1 MSVQRLTKQIKHAS
15 SSLLQA
21 PGFTSAIVLT
31 LSLTLACFFV
41 VMSLFSSYFIK
52 PLNVDDEARLVVVEQ
67 DNVYSD
73 KNSPGFQSFQSII
86 HWYNNH
92 DNFDKVAAI
101 NIGEDVIMNLPG
113 QPKLNMT
120 FASDD
125 YYDITNMQL
134 AAGQH
139 LSPQKRLDD
148 KSTEVLISYAIWQT
162 YFDGSKNAI
171 GQTIELVHGQYK
183 IVGVVA
189 KNYANPFMF
198 NRSRS
203 DLWFHFSG
211 DSRFYNDDRPSPWWN
226 LFGSLKLIGTLK
238 AGETPESTK
247 AYLHARILEI
257 KSDWKAVFDEVD
269 DIVPIVTPFREKELN
284 GNDTLAIFMLVGVVS
299 LVLIALLNVSNLFI
313 SRAVVKH
320 KQLALQAV
328 LGAKRSVIFTSIL
341 VESSLLMVVSA
352 LAGLFFAAWGIKLFK
367 FLSEGHLPL
376 VSAINLDLTVVS
388 SAVICCVVFAWLFA
402 FITSRLI
409 NFGQLRTQ
417 IQSSGKGGVSQIK
430 GSTVKLLIA
439 LQLFLA
445 TALVIGATMALN
457 KTLETLLRPLG
468 SEVDNRYSTM
478 LFIND
483 RERTLEQKY
492 NDLQK
497 IRAAVA
503 NIDGVVKVGHGDS
516 PVNDGL
522 RSSTVKDMSGKET
535 VFIPQAWVGPDYF
548 DITGLKIIEGRTF
561 SEAAIR
567 GEKHEFLVTKAVN
580 DMLKPGGSLIGEKF
594 LSFDPDNPVEVV
606 GITENFNHPKFFD
619 KHQGRHFWWAAQ
631 PYGFGLIIQMEHGK
645 TLNREQLLQAARTVD
660 SRIGLWK
667 FDFLE
672 DEYAKMVHMERITL
686 SLSIVLALFTLV
698 LAGIGIYG
706 VLSYNLG
713 LRRYEYGMR
722 MALGAKRKRLYQQL
736 LSDTLLPLAFAF
748 IAALVVMVGGYTM
761 FKVELEN
768 WLLLNWLWLTITAAS
783 IVLFALFATLFP
795 MSKLINAKPMA
806 ALRDN

>member
-1 MSVQRLTKQIKHAS
+1 MSLQRLTKQIKHAS
-15 SSLLQA
+15 SSLIQV

-52 PLNVDDEARLVVVEQ
+52 PLNIDDEARLVVVEQ

-101 NIGEDVIMNLPG
+101 NTGEDVIMNLPG

-120 FASDD
+120 FASGD
-125 YYDITNMQL
+125 YYDITNMPL
-134 AAGQH
+134 VLGNY
-139 LSPQKRLDD
+139 LTPQQRLDD
-148 KSTEVLISYAIWQT
+148 KSTEVLISYRIWQK
-162 YFDGSKNAI
+162 YYNGDKNVL
-171 GQTIELVHGQYK
+171 GQPIELAYAQYK

-198 NRSRS
+198 NRGKS

-211 DSRFYNDDRPSPWWN
+211 DFRFYNENHPSPWWN
-226 LFGSLKLIGTLK
+226 LFGNLKLVGTLK
-238 AGETPESTK
+238 AGETS
-247 AYLHARILEI
+247 ASAQAFLHARLLEI
-257 KSDWKAVFDEVD
+257 KSEWKAEFDEVD
-269 DIVPIVTPFREKELN
+269 DIVPIVTSFREKELN
-284 GNDTLAIFMLVGVVS
+284 GNDTLAVFMLVGVLG
-299 LVLIALLNVSNLFI
+299 LVLIALLNVSNLFV

-341 VESSLLMVVSA
+341 IESSLLMLVSS

-367 FLSEGHLPL
+367 FLSVGHLPL
-376 VSAINLDLTVVS
+376 ISAISLDATVIS
-388 SAVICCVVFAWLFA
+388 SAIICCVVFACLFA

-409 NFGQLRTQ
+409 NFSQLRTQ
-417 IQSSGKGGVSQIK
+417 IQSSGKGAVSQIK
-430 GSTVKLLIA
+430 GSTIKMLIA

-445 TALVIGATMALN
+445 TSLIIGATMALN

-468 SEVDNRYSTM
+468 SEVENRYSTV
-478 LFIND
+478 LFLPD
-483 RERTLEQKY
+483 QERSIEQRY
-492 NDLQK
+492 EDLQK
-497 IRAAVA
+497 IRSAVEG
-503 NIDGVVKVGHGDS
+503 IDGVVKIGHGDS
-516 PVNDGL
+516 PVNQGL

-535 VFIPQAWVGPDYF
+535 VFIPQAWVGHDYF
-548 DITGLKIIEGRTF
+548 DITDLKIIEGRTF

-580 DMLKPGGSLIGEKF
+580 ELLKPDGSLIGEKF
-594 LSFDPDNPVEVV
+594 VSFDPDNPVEVV

-619 KHQGRHFWWAAQ
+619 LHQGRHFWWAAQ
-631 PYGFGLIIQMEHGK
+631 PFSYGLIIEMEQGK
-645 TLNREQLLQAARTVD
+645 TLNREVLLKVARTVD
-660 SRIGLWK
+660 SRIGIWK
-667 FDFLE
+667 FDILE

-686 SLSIVLALFTLV
+686 SLCVVLALFTLA

-713 LRRYEYGMR
+713 LRRYEYGIR

-736 LSDTLLPLAFAF
+736 LKDTLLPLALSF
-748 IAALVVMVGGYTM
+748 IAALIVMVGGYM
-761 FKVELEN
+761 LFEAKLAN
-768 WLLLNWLWLTITAAS
+768 WLLINWLWLSITVVS
-783 IVLFALFATLFP
+783 IVIFSLFVTLFP
-795 MSKLINAKPMA
+795 MSKLINAKPMT

>member
-15 SSLLQA
+15 NSLLQA

-52 PLNVDDEARLVVVEQ
+52 PLNLDDEARLVVVEQ

-73 KNSPGFQSFQSII
+73 KNSPGYQSFQSII

-92 DNFDKVAAI
+92 DNFDKVAAV

-113 QPKLNMT
+113 QPKLNLT

-125 YYDITNMQL
+125 YYDITNMPL
-134 AAGQH
+134 ALGSY
-139 LSPQKRLDD
+139 LTPQQRLDD
-148 KSTEVLISYAIWQT
+148 KSTEVLISYPIWQT
-162 YFDGSKNAI
+162 YYNGDKNVL
-171 GQTIELVHGQYK
+171 GKTIELVNAQYK
-183 IVGVVA
+183 IVGVVG
-189 KNYANPFMF
+189 KEYANPFMF
-198 NRSRS
+198 NRSKS
-203 DLWFHFSG
+203 DLWFHFSS
-211 DSRFYNDDRPSPWWN
+211 DLRFYNEDRPSPWWN

-238 AGETPESTK
+238 EGETNESTK
-247 AYLHARILEI
+247 AFLHARLLEI
-257 KSDWKAVFDEVD
+257 KSEWKAVFDEVD
-269 DIVPIVTPFREKELN
+269 DIVPIVTNFREKELN

-328 LGAKRSVIFTSIL
+328 LGAKRRVIFTSIL

-352 LAGLFFAAWGIKLFK
+352 ISGLFFAAWGIKLFK

-409 NFGQLRTQ
+409 NYGQLRTQ

-468 SEVDNRYSTM
+468 SEVENRYSVYM
-478 LFIND
+478 FLRD
-483 RERTLEQKY
+483 RDRTPEARY
-492 NDLQK
+492 NAISD
-497 IRAAVA
+497 IRKAIEK
-503 NIDGVVKVGHGDS
+503 IDGVARVGHGDS
-516 PVNDGL
+516 PVNDGV

-535 VFIPQAWVGPDYF
+535 IFIPQAWVGRDYF

-567 GEKHEFLVTKAVN
+567 GEKHEFLVSKAVN
-580 DMLKPGGSLIGEKF
+580 DLLKPGGSLIGEKF

-619 KHQGRHFWWAAQ
+619 KHQGRHFWWPSQAFGY
-631 PYGFGLIIQMEHGK
+631 PYIIQMEQGK
-645 TLNREQLLQAARTVD
+645 TLNREKLLQAARTVD

-672 DEYAKMVHMERITL
+672 DEHAKIVHMERITL
-686 SLSIVLALFTLV
+686 SLCIVLGIFTLV

-736 LSDTLLPLAFAF
+736 LSDTLLPLAVAF
-748 IAALVVMVGGYTM
+748 IAAIVVMIGGYM
-761 FKVELEN
+761 LFKTQLSN
-768 WLLLNWLWLTITAAS
+768 WLLLNWLWLSITAIS
-783 IVLFALFATLFP
+783 IVIFALFATLFP

-806 ALRDN
+806 VLRDN

>member
-1 MSVQRLTKQIKHAS
+1 MSVQRLTTQIKHAS

-73 KNSPGFQSFQSII
+73 KNSPGYQSFQSII

-92 DNFDKVAAI
+92 DNFDKVAAV
-101 NIGEDVIMNLPG
+101 NTGEDVIFNLPG

-125 YYDITNMQL
+125 YYDITNMPL
-134 AAGQH
+134 AIGSY
-139 LSPQKRLDD
+139 LTPQQRLDD
-148 KSTEVLISYAIWQT
+148 KSTEVLISYHIWQK
-162 YFDGSKNAI
+162 YYNGEKDVL
-171 GQTIELVHGQYK
+171 GQSIKLVHDQYK
-183 IVGVVA
+183 IVGVVG
-189 KNYANPFMF
+189 KDYANPFMF
-198 NRSRS
+198 NRGKS
-203 DLWFHFSG
+203 DLWFHFSA
-211 DSRFYNDDRPSPWWN
+211 DTRFYNEDRPSPWWN
-226 LFGSLKLIGTLK
+226 LFGNLKLVGTLK
-238 AGETPESTK
+238 AGETNESTK
-247 AYLHARILEI
+247 AFLHARLLEI
-257 KSDWKAVFDEVD
+257 KSEWKAEFDEVD

-299 LVLIALLNVSNLFI
+299 LVFIALLNVSNLFI

-328 LGAKRSVIFTSIL
+328 LGAKRRVIFTSIL
-341 VESSLLMVVSA
+341 VESSLLMMVSA
-352 LAGLFFAAWGIKLFK
+352 MAGLFFAAWGIKLFK
-367 FLSEGHLPL
+367 FLSLGHLPL
-376 VSAINLDLTVVS
+376 MSAINLDVTVIS
-388 SAVICCVVFAWLFA
+388 SALICCVLFAWLFA

-409 NFGQLRTQ
+409 NFGQLRAQ
-417 IQSSGKGGVSQIK
+417 IQSSGKGAISQIK
-430 GSTVKLLIA
+430 SSTIKMLIA

-445 TALVIGATMALN
+445 TSLVIGATMALN
-457 KTLETLLRPLG
+457 KTSETLLRPLG
-468 SEVDNRYSTM
+468 SEVENRYGVM
-478 LFIND
+478 LFLTD
-483 RERTLEQKY
+483 SERSQEYRY
-492 NDLQK
+492 NNIEN
-497 IRAAVA
+497 IRQALAQIEGVA
-503 NIDGVVKVGHGDS
+503 KVGHGDS
-516 PVNDGL
+516 PVNQGI
-522 RSSTVKDMSGKET
+522 SASTVKDLSGKET
-535 VFIPQAWVGPDYF
+535 VFIPQAWVGRDYF

-567 GEKHEFLVTKAVN
+567 GEKHEFLVSKAVN
-580 DMLKPGGSLIGEKF
+580 DMLKPGGSLVGEKF

-606 GITENFNHPKFFD
+606 GITENFNHPKYFD
-619 KHQGRHFWWAAQ
+619 LHQGRHFWWPSQAFGY
-631 PYGFGLIIQMEHGK
+631 PYIVQMQQGK

-748 IAALVVMVGGYTM
+748 IAALVVMVGGYM
-761 FKVELEN
+761 LFKTQLAN
-768 WLLLNWLWLTITAAS
+768 WLLLNWLWLSITAIS
-783 IVLFALFATLFP
+783 IVIFALFATLFP